1 MTVSSLYEADD
12 RELRRMRR
20 EEARE
25 DRNTTPAFRVVD
37 DIPNSGALQGR
48 QIPEQRQQL
57 IDFTKANP
65 GKWIEYQSTDDDP
78 YKSASQFVGN
88 VRQGKCGFAPKGAFE
103 AASRN
108 KLVYIRYVAEAQ
120 E

>member
-37 DIPNSGALQGR
+37 DLPDSGAFAGR
-48 QIPEQRQQL
+48 QIPEQRRQL
-57 IDFTKANP
+57 IDFAKANP
-65 GKWIEYQSTDDDP
+65 GRWIEYQSTENDP
-78 YKSASQFVGN
+78 YKQASHFVGN
-88 VRQGKCGFAPKGAFE
+88 VRQGRCGFSPKGSFE
-103 AASRN
+103 AVSRD
-108 KLVYIRYVAEAQ
+108 KLVYIRYVGE
-120 E
+120 

>member
-37 DIPNSGALQGR
+37 DLPDSGAFAGR
-48 QIPEQRQQL
+48 QIPEQRRQL
-57 IDFTKANP
+57 IDFAKAKR
-65 GKWIEYQSTDDDP
+65 GRWIEYQSTENDP
-78 YKSASQFVGN
+78 YKHASHFAGN
-88 VRQGKCGFAPKGAFE
+88 VRQVRCGFGPKGSFE
-103 AASRN
+103 AVTRN
-108 KLVYIRYVAEAQ
+108 KLVYIRYVGQ
-120 E
+120 